1 MGIVDCSADV
11 QANGR
16 KYTVRAAT
24 LPANGDQDESV
35 EVALSGLDSAG
46 AATECGSFKL
56 PADSLNVVGKLISQV
71 LSGLSTLSGRSTASP
86 ANAQAPWTKEQDEEL
101 RHVQRARLPP
111 DPRRSLRPHDR
122 INPRPIA
129 PNRLRSGR
137 TRPRLRPAARRVVM
151 PLHPSRPPPRTP

>member
-24 LPANGDQDESV
+24 LPAGTDHDERV
-35 EVALSGLDSAG
+35 EVALSNRDSAG
-46 AATECGSFKL
+46 AATECGSFTL

-71 LSGLSTLSGRSTASP
+71 LTGLSTLSGRTTTTP

-101 RHVQRARLPP
+101 LERWASAGDTYSAQAFRRILAEHFGRTTGSIRARLLRIGCDP
-111 DPRRSLRPHDR
+111 D
-122 INPRPIA
+122 A
-129 PNRLRSGR
+129 PGH
-137 TRPRLRPAARRVVM
+137 AFV
-151 PLHPSRPPPRTP
+151 PLPGES